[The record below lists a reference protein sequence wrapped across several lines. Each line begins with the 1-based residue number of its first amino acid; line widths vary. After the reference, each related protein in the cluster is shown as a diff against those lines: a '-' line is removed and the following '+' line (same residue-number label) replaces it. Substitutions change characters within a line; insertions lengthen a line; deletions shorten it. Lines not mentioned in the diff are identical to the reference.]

1 MNNKTNGLVQ
11 IGLVT
16 ASSLVIASMIGT
28 GIFTSLGFQVVDI
41 KSIFPLLMLWIV
53 GGIIALCGALT
64 YSELGAMLPRS
75 GGEYNLLSKIYH
87 PSLGFLAGW
96 VSATVGFAGPA
107 ALAAMAL
114 GSYLKTVFPGL
125 PADHTAAIAVILFS
139 LIHGSSIDIGSLF
152 QNFFTLLKMALILVF
167 LGAAFFVETPQDI
180 TILPQSGD
188 WDLLISPYFAV
199 SLVYVSYAYTG
210 WNASIYIVGEI
221 KNPRLTLAM
230 SLLLGTM
237 IVMVLYIL
245 LNFVFL
251 YTVPLDA
258 LSGQVEVG
266 FLSGTS
272 MFGASGGKIMS
283 LAIAVL
289 LVSTVSAYIF
299 LGPRITM
306 VMGEDFAALKWLS
319 VKNTKGIPVNS
330 FYFQLMIALIF
341 IYTSSFDQVL
351 IYASFLLILIT
362 TLTVAGIFVLRIRQ
376 PNLPRPYK
384 AWGYTF
390 TPLIFLV
397 VSVWTLTF
405 VIINK
410 TFESLVGMGILIAGL
425 IIYFITDRKIRNK

>member
-1 MNNKTNGLVQ
+1 MNNNTNGSVR

-41 KSIFPLLMLWIV
+41 KSIFPLLMLWLV
-53 GGIIALCGALT
+53 GGIVALCGALT
-64 YSELGAMLPRS
+64 YSELGAALPRS

-139 LIHGSSIDIGSLF
+139 IIHGSSIDIGSLF
-152 QNFFTLLKMALILVF
+152 QNFFTLIKVALILVF
-167 LGAAFFVETPQDI
+167 LGAAFFVETLQEI

-188 WDLLISPYFAV
+188 WELLTSPYFAV

-221 KNPRLTLAM
+221 KNPRMNLAR

-251 YTVPLDA
+251 YTVPLDV
-258 LSGQVEVG
+258 LSGQIEVG
-266 FLSGTS
+266 FLSGTGI
-272 MFGASGGKIMS
+272 FGVNGGKIVA

-376 PNLPRPYK
+376 PDLPRPYK
-384 AWGYTF
+384 AWGYPF

-397 VSVWTLTF
+397 VSVWTLAF
-405 VIINK
+405 VMIDK
-410 TFESLVGMGILIAGL
+410 TFESLVGIGILIAGL
-425 IIYFITDRKIRNK
+425 VIYFITDKKIRYK

>member
-1 MNNKTNGLVQ
+1 MKNKTNGLVQ
-11 IGLVT
+11 VGLVT

-28 GIFTSLGFQVVDI
+28 GVFTSLGFQVVDI

-64 YSELGAMLPRS
+64 YSELGSALPRS

-114 GSYLKTVFPGL
+114 GSYLKTVFPEL

-221 KNPRLTLAM
+221 KNPRVTLAR
-230 SLLLGTM
+230 SLLLGTL
-237 IVMVLYIL
+237 IVMVLSLL

-251 YTVPLDA
+251 YTVPMNV

-289 LVSTVSAYIF
+289 LVSTVSDYIF
-299 LGPRITM
+299 LGHMIT
-306 VMGEDFAALKWLS
+306 
-319 VKNTKGIPVNS
+319 
-330 FYFQLMIALIF
+330 
-341 IYTSSFDQVL
+341 
-351 IYASFLLILIT
+351 
-362 TLTVAGIFVLRIRQ
+362 
-376 PNLPRPYK
+376 
-384 AWGYTF
+384 
-390 TPLIFLV
+390 
-397 VSVWTLTF
+397 
-405 VIINK
+405 
-410 TFESLVGMGILIAGL
+410 
-425 IIYFITDRKIRNK
+425 

>member
-1 MNNKTNGLVQ
+1 MKNKTNGLVQ

-28 GIFTSLGFQVVDI
+28 GVFTSLGFQVVDI

-114 GSYLKTVFPGL
+114 GSYLKTVFPEL

-139 LIHGSSIDIGSLF
+139 IIHGSSIDIGSLF
-152 QNFFTLLKMALILVF
+152 QNFFTLLKVTLILVF

-188 WDLLISPYFAV
+188 WELLTSPYFAV

-210 WNASIYIVGEI
+210 WNASIYIAGEI
-221 KNPRLTLAM
+221 KNPRITLAR

-251 YTVPLDA
+251 YTVPLDV

-384 AWGYTF
+384 AWGYPF

-410 TFESLVGMGILIAGL
+410 TFESLIGIGILIAGL
-425 IIYFITDRKIRNK
+425 VIYFITDRKIRSK

>member
-64 YSELGAMLPRS
+64 YSELGSMLPRS

-221 KNPRLTLAM
+221 KNPRVTLAR
-230 SLLLGTM
+230 SLLLGTL

-251 YTVPLDA
+251 YTVPMNV

-272 MFGASGGKIMS
+272 MFGANGGKIMS

-384 AWGYTF
+384 AWGYPF

-410 TFESLVGMGILIAGL
+410 TFESLVGTGILIAGL
-425 IIYFITDRKIRNK
+425 VIYFITDRKIRNK

>member
-28 GIFTSLGFQVVDI
+28 GVFTSLGFQVVDI

-125 PADHTAAIAVILFS
+125 PADHTAAVAVILFS
-139 LIHGSSIDIGSLF
+139 LIHGSSLDIGSLF
-152 QNFFTLLKMALILVF
+152 QNFFTLLKVALILVF
-167 LGAAFFVETPQDI
+167 LGAAFFVEIPQDI

-188 WDLLISPYFAV
+188 WELLTSPYFAV

-221 KNPRLTLAM
+221 KNPRMTLAR

-384 AWGYTF
+384 AWGYPF

-405 VIINK
+405 VIIDK
-410 TFESLVGMGILIAGL
+410 TFESLIGIGILITGL
-425 IIYFITDRKIRNK
+425 VIYFITDRKIRIK

>member
-1 MNNKTNGLVQ
+1 MKNKTNGLVQ
-11 IGLVT
+11 VGLVT

-28 GIFTSLGFQVVDI
+28 GVFTSLGFQVVEI

-64 YSELGAMLPRS
+64 YSELGAALPRS

-152 QNFFTLLKMALILVF
+152 QNFFTLLKVALILVF
-167 LGAAFFVETPQDI
+167 LVAAFFVEIPQDI

-188 WDLLISPYFAV
+188 WELLTSPYFAV

-221 KNPRLTLAM
+221 KNPRMTLAR

-319 VKNTKGIPVNS
+319 VKNNKGIPVNS

-384 AWGYTF
+384 AWGYPF

-405 VIINK
+405 VIIDK
-410 TFESLVGMGILIAGL
+410 TFESLIGIGILITGL
-425 IIYFITDRKIRNK
+425 VIYFITDRKIRIK

>member
-1 MNNKTNGLVQ
+1 LVQ
-11 IGLVT
+11 IGLIT

-28 GIFTSLGFQVVDI
+28 GVFTSLGFQVVDI
-41 KSIFPLLMLWIV
+41 KSIFPLLMLWLV
-53 GGIIALCGALT
+53 GGIVALCGALT
-64 YSELGAMLPRS
+64 YSELGAALPRS

-152 QNFFTLLKMALILVF
+152 QNFFTLLKVALILVF
-167 LGAAFFVETPQDI
+167 LGAAFFVENPQDI

-188 WDLLISPYFAV
+188 WELLTSPYFAV

-221 KNPRLTLAM
+221 KNPRITLAR

-272 MFGASGGKIMS
+272 LFGASGGKIMS

-384 AWGYTF
+384 AWGYPF

-405 VIINK
+405 VIIDK
-410 TFESLVGMGILIAGL
+410 TFESLIGIGILITGL
-425 IIYFITDRKIRNK
+425 VIYFITDRKIRIK

>member
-28 GIFTSLGFQVVDI
+28 GVFTSLGFQVVDI

-64 YSELGAMLPRS
+64 YSELGAVLPRS

-221 KNPRLTLAM
+221 KNPRVTLAR

-237 IVMVLYIL
+237 IVMVLYVL

-272 MFGASGGKIMS
+272 MFGESGGKIMS

-384 AWGYTF
+384 AWGYPF

-405 VIINK
+405 VIIDK
-410 TFESLVGMGILIAGL
+410 TFESLIGIGILITGL
-425 IIYFITDRKIRNK
+425 VIYFITDRKIRIK

>member
-28 GIFTSLGFQVVDI
+28 GVFTSLGFQVVDI

-64 YSELGAMLPRS
+64 YSELGAVLPRS

-125 PADHTAAIAVILFS
+125 PADHTAAVAVILFS

-152 QNFFTLLKMALILVF
+152 QNFFTLLKVTLILVF
-167 LGAAFFVETPQDI
+167 LGAAFFVEIPQDI

-188 WDLLISPYFAV
+188 WELLTSPYFAV

-221 KNPRLTLAM
+221 KNPRMTLAR

-384 AWGYTF
+384 AWGYPF

-405 VIINK
+405 VIIDK
-410 TFESLVGMGILIAGL
+410 TFESLIGIGILITGL
-425 IIYFITDRKIRNK
+425 VIYFITDRKIRIK

>member
-41 KSIFPLLMLWIV
+41 TSIFPLLMLWIV

-152 QNFFTLLKMALILVF
+152 QNFFTVLKVALILVF
-167 LGAAFFVETPQDI
+167 LVAAFFVEIPQDI

-188 WDLLISPYFAV
+188 WELLTSPYFAV

-221 KNPRLTLAM
+221 KNPRMTLAR

-384 AWGYTF
+384 AWGYPF

-405 VIINK
+405 VIIDK
-410 TFESLVGMGILIAGL
+410 TFESLIGIGILITGL
-425 IIYFITDRKIRNK
+425 VIYFITDRKIRIK